1 MMGAPLELEVFDVA
15 PRRRTVVSAE
25 NVEVLSEEQRLAAFE
40 EGYQAGWDDSVKA
53 NGDDQARISADFAHT
68 LQDLSFTYHEAKAH
82 LTKAIEP
89 LLREMVSKIL
99 PGTRAAALA
108 TTVVEV
114 VRKEIEAATDVPV
127 EIVVN
132 PSQRAA
138 LEALLSADAP
148 LPVTVSEETTLGDGQ
163 AFLRFGDTEHSVDLD
178 DAMTRIQE
186 AVEGFLQLNEEV
198 RDHG

>member
-132 PSQRAA
+132 PSQRDA